1 SHDLRPRL
9 SQIDRSAP
17 PPHGPTGPG
26 AQRARSDPRRAQPPP
41 ASVPLTTER
50 RPMPNSDTRVGAE
63 YWQLSIHDWNELL
76 ARGSG
81 AEGGPDEPPK
91 FKVLRGHPDVPL
103 TPAPPIDLGWADD
116 SEGAEA
122 SDPPALPAA
131 DELTAL
137 LHYSFGFS
145 RVVLGPA
152 DIWPYHRF
160 VASARCFFPT
170 EMYVCLREGA
180 DVPAGIH
187 HYDPLHHRLVLLR
200 EGDWGG
206 LVQQASRIRTDG
218 AKYVLFLTS
227 MFWKNAFR
235 YRHYSY

>member
-1 SHDLRPRL
+1 ARSHDLRPRL

-63 YWQLSIHDWNELL
+63 YWRLSIHDWNELL
-76 ARGSG
+76 ARGTG

-91 FKVLRGHPDVPL
+91 FKVLRGHPAVPL

-145 RVVLGPA
+145 RVVLRPA
-152 DIWPYHRF
+152 GIWPYPR
-160 VASARCFFPT
+160 VAACARCACRPDLC
-170 EMYVCLREGA
+170 VGLREGA
-180 DVPAGIH
+180 DAPPGSPHCA
-187 HYDPLHHRLVLLR
+187 PLHHRLALPG

-206 LVQQASRIRTDG
+206 WVQQARRIRTDG

-227 MFWKNAFR
+227 MFWK
-235 YRHYSY
+235 